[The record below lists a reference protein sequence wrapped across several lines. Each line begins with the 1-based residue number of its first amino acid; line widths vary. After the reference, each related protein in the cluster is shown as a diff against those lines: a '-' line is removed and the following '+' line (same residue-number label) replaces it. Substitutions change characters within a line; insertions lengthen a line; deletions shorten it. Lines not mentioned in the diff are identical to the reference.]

1 MEPTLTT
8 RAGSSAVAARTETA
22 PGPESRERID
32 FVKLN
37 NNGDYVTAWA
47 LSEPDRHGA
56 WAVVDDDG
64 TVYALFR
71 DETRAGVE
79 IFEPR

>member
-1 MEPTLTT
+1 MVRTLKSTGPGG
-8 RAGSSAVAARTETA
+8 GS
-22 PGPESRERID
+22 GERID

-47 LSEPDRHGA
+47 LSEPDRPGT

-64 TVYALFR
+64 RGYALFR
-71 DETRAGVE
+71 GETRAGVE
-79 IFEPR
+79 IFAPR